1 MLMVNVDNKFKT
13 DIETSSGA
21 FGFSFI
27 FFRGRS
33 FFGEEVIEHHVS
45 DLFYETLIFLFF
57 LIRIP
62 SHCSLESRMNR
73 VRFSCFEDVF
83 KPFYC

>member
-1 MLMVNVDNKFKT
+1 MLMVNVYNKFKT
-13 DIETSSGA
+13 DIETCSDA
-21 FGFSFI
+21 FCFSFV
-27 FFRGRS
+27 FFRI
-33 FFGEEVIEHHVS
+33 FGEEVIEHHVS

-57 LIRIP
+57 LIRVP